1 MTTRKVNKDVKR
13 ESSRED
19 EPMVRV
25 QRQREMVEAMKHEN
39 EVLRLELTREGRD
52 AMKATSSSGA
62 ADIQRLQD
70 EAARYLKK
78 IEKERR
84 VPKCPRC
91 ECDAPTIWPFSGCDV
106 TCGAKCGDICCCM
119 GTLNCPRF

>member
-1 MTTRKVNKDVKR
+1 MTTRKINKDVKR

-25 QRQREMVEAMKHEN
+25 LRQREMVETMKHEN

-52 AMKATSSSGA
+52 AKKATSSSGA

-70 EAARYLKK
+70 DAARYLKK
-78 IEKERR
+78 IEKERSNIEELDR
-84 VPKCPRC
+84 S
-91 ECDAPTIWPFSGCDV
+91 I
-106 TCGAKCGDICCCM
+106 AKYQEKI
-119 GTLNCPRF
+119 LFLS

>member
-62 ADIQRLQD
+62 ADIQRLHD

-78 IEKERR
+78 IEKERSNIEELDR
-84 VPKCPRC
+84 SIAKYQEKILDQKCRLGGVNAAQ
-91 ECDAPTIWPFSGCDV
+91 ENNKLWAF
-106 TCGAKCGDICCCM
+106 
-119 GTLNCPRF
+119 